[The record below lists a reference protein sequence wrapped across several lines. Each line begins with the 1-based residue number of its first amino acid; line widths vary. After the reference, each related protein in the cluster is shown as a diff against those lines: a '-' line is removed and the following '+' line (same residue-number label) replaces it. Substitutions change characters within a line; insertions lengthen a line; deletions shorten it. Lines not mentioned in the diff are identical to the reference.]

1 MNDGVWL
8 RVLKVKLKRAVDSS
22 SAKEIVFGDNFPDYD
37 LNIQVNVYKYM
48 SALKDYCT
56 IKIDNLSYSE
66 VIQIVMGKFYSVEI
80 VAGYRNGNQMTVFKG
95 AVLRIN
101 NTLLSQNR
109 TNQIIILAGC
119 NLIAKFSQA
128 TLNFSLQSNL
138 NTYSAIKFITE
149 RAGVKNSSVSTQLK
163 KSFLNQ
169 VKTETNTAGSF
180 LEALANNNSTY
191 ILNSDSSDGMT
202 FSIYDAALSNNRIIK
217 IKNMQLIGGYPQL
230 SKDGLTLSVLPTF
243 NFMCGD
249 VIKVDNSVISL
260 QSTLSTSNLSN
271 QPGYYLDKDG
281 AYMIVQV
288 DYELT
293 NRSSEFSC
301 NITAKA
307 RSLISNYIGV

>member
-37 LNIQVNVYKYM
+37 LNMTVNVYKFM
-48 SALKDYCT
+48 SALRDYCT

-66 VIQIVMGKFYSVEI
+66 VIQIVMGKFYSIEV

-95 AVLRIN
+95 TVLRIN
-101 NTLLSQNR
+101 NTLKQDR

-149 RAGVKNSSVSTQLK
+149 RAGITNSSVSTQFK

-191 ILNSDSSDGMT
+191 IINSDSSDGMT

-230 SKDGLTLSVLPTF
+230 SKDGLTFSVLPTF

-249 VIKVDNSVISL
+249 VIKIDNAIISL
-260 QSTLSTSNLSN
+260 QSTTSTSNLSN

-281 AYMIVQV
+281 AYMIIEL
-288 DYELT
+288 DYSLT
-293 NRSSEFSC
+293 NRDSEFSC